1 MPINVYFLFLD
12 FIFYIFPSEY
22 SSFMHYTCCSVLFLF
37 NTHPIHNSEILHDHF
52 PKETSVLADFP
63 VHEGTAENSPGM
75 LGSSFLQSHLYLA
88 VLHWLSFLLSLGLRF
103 HSEVKHE

>member
-1 MPINVYFLFLD
+1 MPINVYPQNILYFTLRIYAL
-12 FIFYIFPSEY
+12 S
-22 SSFMHYTCCSVLFLF
+22 TCCSVLFLF

-63 VHEGTAENSPGM
+63 VHGGTAEISPGM

-88 VLHWLSFLLSLGLRF
+88 VHHWLNFFAFSGSQIPF
-103 HSEVKHE
+103 

>member
-1 MPINVYFLFLD
+1 
-12 FIFYIFPSEY
+12 
-22 SSFMHYTCCSVLFLF
+22 MHYTCCSVLFLF